1 MGLCNKTNMHSPIDL
16 QFTLSSNTFSSSVNY
31 NAIPE
36 LYKYYVNVLYF
47 SGCYIFK
54 NEAGC
59 LIVFKRTT
67 NCFQGEACG
76 QQRRFATFRFRGA
89 YAILR

>member
-16 QFTLSSNTFSSSVNY
+16 QFTLSSNTFSFSVNY

-47 SGCYIFK
+47 SVCYIFK

-59 LIVFKRTT
+59 LIVFQRTI
-67 NCFQGEACG
+67 NCFQDEACG
-76 QQRRFATFRFRGA
+76 QRHLFATFRFRGA

>member
-16 QFTLSSNTFSSSVNY
+16 QFTLSSNTFSFSVNY

-59 LIVFKRTT
+59 LIVFQITI

-76 QQRRFATFRFRGA
+76 QLHRFATFRFRVA
-89 YAILR
+89 YAVPR